1 MGHLKGDV
9 SEMGVSPEAPTNW
22 AKAGTRE
29 MVHLLCGTHEMH
41 TTMAAAMKWYG
52 FLLKAASFQ
61 CVSPR
66 TSMHWVHGVARLGLM
81 NWCGYIKGGRVGNQV
96 LHALK
101 NSGREEK
108 CNMRDG
114 GMNVEENLNR
124 LDKIHIA
131 AHLIHKPARVLT
143 PHGILV
149 DVFTSE
155 PADPSMDLRRQR
167 LEPYLR
173 RAGFYYVSLIIRF
186 EYDNPLISAFVERW
200 RPETHTFH
208 LPWGECTTTL
218 EDAAMQLG
226 LPIDGEPVSGTLR
239 SWSKFHYR
247 DIWQWCEELL
257 GDVLPGHTRPTTR
270 FTFASY
276 LCWPILMPS
285 ALIVGISFW
294 APDVTMPHT
303 FPLATRWAEKKGHN
317 DYAEQRLLRHRLRLD
332 NLQVDEFNWMP
343 YMDPRIL
350 SRVPAKFL
358 RHPHGDF
365 YHLVVPLILFC
376 RPEMTMGGGPSDCQ
390 LGLRTRRFLSVPKA
404 LHDPR
409 TDDIPPG
416 VPAEYGRAPAIGHK
430 MSQRSEHMFH
440 GNNLIFTEI
449 STTLNLP
456 CSNLCHTKVAM
467 RLVDH
472 PKVVVHRT

>member
-52 FLLKAASFQ
+52 FLLKAA
-61 CVSPR
+61 
-66 TSMHWVHGVARLGLM
+66 
-81 NWCGYIKGGRVGNQV
+81 K
-96 LHALK
+96 
-101 NSGREEK
+101 K

-257 GDVLPGHTRPTTR
+257 GDVLPGH
-270 FTFASY
+270 
-276 LCWPILMPS
+276 
-285 ALIVGISFW
+285 VGTMKYNIRLKISFW

-376 RPEMTMGGGPSDCQ
+376 RRTEAYGLHIDRADTLRPSQDFYRWYCD
-390 LGLRTRRFLSVPKA
+390 RTRRFLSVPKA

-416 VPAEYGRAPAIGHK
+416 VPAEYGRAPAV
-430 MSQRSEHMFH
+430 R
-440 GNNLIFTEI
+440 
-449 STTLNLP
+449 LP
-456 CSNLCHTKVAM
+456 DVLQD
-467 RLVDH
+467 R
-472 PKVVVHRT
+472 RR